1 MIDSHLWILFLSL
14 FLILLLIALYTILK
28 ATLVFSR
35 RFCMCVKWGACCCY
49 LQMDWESYQRER
61 DSLQRLREL
70 RHRHRQLLMQQQI
83 STFSQIPGPIPDSV
97 YIIPSATNLGF
108 GFLLVP
114 AAGAPPRPIRE
125 QLTADQRRRILERIL
140 VFSPFSSD
148 MLPSLVEED
157 HETDRTNT
165 DAGANA
171 LEEGSAREEG
181 SSQELAPQEEDTSA
195 DEPLQTQQ
203 FESDDEAP
211 ASASI
216 AIPFHE
222 EPVDYENACAIC
234 LDAFSDGELINE
246 STDCQHFFHKDC
258 LLGWLDQHD
267 VCPCCR
273 RTMVTEQDW
282 KRVVQEDRA
291 RVREHVQRAVTTATA
306 APPQTAN

>member
-1 MIDSHLWILFLSL
+1 MIESHLWILFLSL
-14 FLILLLIALYTILK
+14 FLILLLIAVYTILK

-97 YIIPSATNLGF
+97 YIIPSSANLGF

-114 AAGAPPRPIRE
+114 AAAAPPRPIRE
-125 QLTADQRRRILERIL
+125 QLTEEQRRRILERIL
-140 VFSPFSSD
+140 VFSPFSSETA
-148 MLPSLVEED
+148 PPLVEE
-157 HETDRTNT
+157 ELATNTSITNT
-165 DAGANA
+165 DVRAKA
-171 LEEGSAREEG
+171 LEEG
-181 SSQELAPQEEDTSA
+181 SSQELSPQQEGASA
-195 DEPLQTQQ
+195 DEPMQSHPLA
-203 FESDDEAP
+203 SDEEAL
-211 ASASI
+211 ASSPI

-222 EPVDYENACAIC
+222 EPLDYENACAIC

-282 KRVVQEDRA
+282 KRVMQEDRA
-291 RVREHVQRAVTTATA
+291 RVREQVQRAVTTATV
-306 APPQTAN
+306 APPQAAN

>member
-14 FLILLLIALYTILK
+14 FLILLSIAVYTVLK
-28 ATLVFSR
+28 STLVFSR

-97 YIIPSATNLGF
+97 NIIPSATNLGF

-114 AAGAPPRPIRE
+114 AAAAPPRPIRE
-125 QLTADQRRRILERIL
+125 QLTAEQRRRILERIL
-140 VFSPFSSD
+140 VFSPFSSE
-148 MLPSLVEED
+148 MVPSLAEED
-157 HETDRTNT
+157 LETNSTNT

-171 LEEGSAREEG
+171 LEEGS
-181 SSQELAPQEEDTSA
+181 SQELPPQEEDASA
-195 DEPLQTQQ
+195 DEPMQTHP
-203 FESDDEAP
+203 FESDEEAP
-211 ASASI
+211 ASAPI

-222 EPVDYENACAIC
+222 EPVDHENACAIC
-234 LDAFSDGELINE
+234 LDAFLDGELINE

-282 KRVVQEDRA
+282 KRVMQEDRA
-291 RVREHVQRAVTTATA
+291 RVRAQVQRAVTTATA
-306 APPQTAN
+306 AAPLQTAN